1 MRFKWMNA
9 YEINM
14 STTDMQEIATIF
26 KYDSAIKIPSL
37 FPKGFNEGKRNLLKN
52 ITEHWTSLMVQC

>member
-1 MRFKWMNA
+1 MNA

-14 STTDMQEIATIF
+14 STTDMQEIATRF
-26 KYDSAIKIPSL
+26 KHDSAIKTPSL
-37 FPKGFNEGKRNLLKN
+37 LLPKGFNEGKRALLED